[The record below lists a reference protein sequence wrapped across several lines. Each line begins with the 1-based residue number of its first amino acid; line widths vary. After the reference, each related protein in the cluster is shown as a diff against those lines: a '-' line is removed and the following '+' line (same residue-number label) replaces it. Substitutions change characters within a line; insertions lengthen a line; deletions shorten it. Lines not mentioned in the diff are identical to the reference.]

1 MTTETESMNGYGPAN
16 LMAGF
21 NKYGLPGAVIGAQF
35 LIIVVML
42 YFTLTVFMANIKAMT
57 EMTGALNSL
66 TQSIRE
72 IR

>member
-1 MTTETESMNGYGPAN
+1 MSSENEPMGYGPAT

-66 TQSIRE
+66 TQSIKDNR
-72 IR
+72 